1 VDNANPA
8 PKKPNC
14 PTCNGTGREENP
26 GHWYGVSECGTCKG
40 SGMRGRGRPKGSG
53 VYVVQKHIFFDTETA
68 AKLSQLAKAS
78 GTTESAFVRKLI
90 QSLGRI
96 EQ

>member
-1 VDNANPA
+1 
-8 PKKPNC
+8 
-14 PTCNGTGREENP
+14 
-26 GHWYGVSECGTCKG
+26 
-40 SGMRGRGRPKGSG
+40 MRGRGRPKGSG